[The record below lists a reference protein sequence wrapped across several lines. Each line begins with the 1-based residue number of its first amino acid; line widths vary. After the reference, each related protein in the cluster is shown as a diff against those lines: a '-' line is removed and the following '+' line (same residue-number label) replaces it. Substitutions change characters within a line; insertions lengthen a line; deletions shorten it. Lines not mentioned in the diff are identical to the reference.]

1 MSHVF
6 LRMYDH
12 VDNAKAS
19 QVSNR
24 PGITVYMLGQ
34 LALSTCT
41 VKNILW
47 AVACRAEQH
56 VQYA

>member
-6 LRMYDH
+6 LRMYVH

-24 PGITVYMLGQ
+24 PGITVYVLGQ
-34 LALSTCT
+34 
-41 VKNILW
+41 
-47 AVACRAEQH
+47 
-56 VQYA
+56 

>member
-6 LRMYDH
+6 LRMYVH

-24 PGITVYMLGQ
+24 PGITACTGCPSDIVPPGIRIFDMKGLSKNMNSTH
-34 LALSTCT
+34 LA
-41 VKNILW
+41 
-47 AVACRAEQH
+47 
-56 VQYA
+56 